1 MAGLRC
7 SCLGVYRLLVDG
19 SISLVYS
26 INKQLLGS
34 FGVGSLCLRV
44 CHGWIVWNDI
54 FVFRGLG
61 LL

>member
-7 SCLGVYRLLVDG
+7 SRLGVYCLLVD
-19 SISLVYS
+19 SFISLVYS

-34 FGVGSLCLRV
+34 FGVSSFCLCIR
-44 CHGWIVWNDI
+44 HGWIVWNDI

-61 LL
+61 VF